1 MMFYLSKILPLF
13 VLPLGI
19 TLALVVAGLLRRR
32 PVLAWAGVLL
42 LWITSTPLV
51 ANQLMSVVETG
62 GGRLPAAAPSAEAVV
77 VLSSGRV
84 TAPGPGRVSE
94 WGDPDRFF
102 AGVELIQLNKA
113 PVLVFT
119 GGWTPLDPEAPL
131 EGDILKGVAE
141 SLGVPSSRII
151 TTGAVVNTAAEAQAV
166 KAKLLATAM
175 PSRHV
180 LLVTS
185 AFHMPRAQAL
195 FEAVGFRVTPF
206 PVDFSTA
213 AGTSLSVLDVLPS
226 AGALAKTQ
234 VALREIYGRIYYRAI
249 QSW

>member
-32 PVLAWAGVLL
+32 PVLAWAGVVL
-42 LWITSTPLV
+42 LWVTSTPLV

-62 GGRLPAAAPSAEAVV
+62 GGRLPAAAAPSAEAVV

-131 EGDILKGVAE
+131 EGDILKG
-141 SLGVPSSRII
+141 SHFL
-151 TTGAVVNTAAEAQAV
+151 
-166 KAKLLATAM
+166 LLAYFH
-175 PSRHV
+175 SR
-180 LLVTS
+180 
-185 AFHMPRAQAL
+185 
-195 FEAVGFRVTPF
+195 
-206 PVDFSTA
+206 
-213 AGTSLSVLDVLPS
+213 
-226 AGALAKTQ
+226 
-234 VALREIYGRIYYRAI
+234 YR
-249 QSW
+249 S